1 MAELTPSERLQPSL
15 LDRLTDDEP
24 DQNVESRER
33 RVLSLD
39 KIRVCV
45 LRDLQWLLNASNLD
59 QIHDL
64 QQHPQVQN
72 SVLNY
77 GIPDLTGLTASGLK
91 VSDLERRIRDA
102 IWRFEPRILRHT
114 LRVTARVHGNLS
126 NNNALVFE
134 IAGEMW
140 AQPLPLQLYMRTEVD
155 LDTGN
160 VLVKEISR

>member
-24 DQNVESRER
+24 EQSVESRDR

-39 KIRVCV
+39 KIRICV
-45 LRDLQWLLNASNLD
+45 LRDLQWLLNASNMD
-59 QIHDL
+59 QINDL
-64 QQHPQVQN
+64 ENHPQVQN

-77 GIPDLTGLTASGLK
+77 GIPDLTGLTASGVK
-91 VSDLERRIRDA
+91 VPELERRIRDA

-114 LRVTARVHGNLS
+114 LRVTARLHGKLA

-155 LDTGN
+155 LDSGS
-160 VLVKEISR
+160 VLVKEVKR

>member
-24 DQNVESRER
+24 EQSVESRDR

-45 LRDLQWLLNASNLD
+45 LRDLQWLLNASNMD
-59 QIHDL
+59 QVDDL
-64 QQHPQVQN
+64 EEYPQVQN

-77 GIPDLTGLTASGLK
+77 GIPDLTGLTASS
-91 VSDLERRIRDA
+91 VPVAELERRIRDA

-114 LRVTARVHGNLS
+114 LRVTARLYGNQS

-155 LDTGN
+155 LETGS
-160 VLVKEISR
+160 VLVQEMKH

>member
-24 DQNVESRER
+24 EQGVESRDR

-39 KIRVCV
+39 KIRACV
-45 LRDLQWLLNASNLD
+45 LRDLQWLLNASNMD
-59 QIHDL
+59 QVKDL
-64 QQHPQVQN
+64 EEYPQVQN

-77 GIPDLTGLTASGLK
+77 GIPDLTGLTASGIQ
-91 VSDLERRIRDA
+91 VSELERRIRDA

-114 LRVTARVHGNLS
+114 LRVTARLYGNLS

-160 VLVKEISR
+160 VMVQEMKR

>member
-24 DQNVESRER
+24 EQSVESRDR

-39 KIRVCV
+39 KIRACV
-45 LRDLQWLLNASNLD
+45 LRDLQWLLNASNMD
-59 QIHDL
+59 QVKDL
-64 QQHPQVQN
+64 EEYPQVQN

-77 GIPDLTGLTASGLK
+77 GIPDLTGLTASGIQI
-91 VSDLERRIRDA
+91 SELERRIRDS

-114 LRVTARVHGNLS
+114 LRVNARLYGNLS

-160 VLVKEISR
+160 VLVQEMKR

>member
-24 DQNVESRER
+24 EQSVESRDR

-39 KIRVCV
+39 KIRACV
-45 LRDLQWLLNASNLD
+45 LRDLQWLLNASNMD
-59 QIHDL
+59 QVKDL
-64 QQHPQVQN
+64 EEYPQVQN

-77 GIPDLTGLTASGLK
+77 GIPDLTGLTASGIQ
-91 VSDLERRIRDA
+91 VSELERRIRDS

-114 LRVTARVHGNLS
+114 LRVTARLYGNLS

-160 VLVKEISR
+160 VLVQEMKR